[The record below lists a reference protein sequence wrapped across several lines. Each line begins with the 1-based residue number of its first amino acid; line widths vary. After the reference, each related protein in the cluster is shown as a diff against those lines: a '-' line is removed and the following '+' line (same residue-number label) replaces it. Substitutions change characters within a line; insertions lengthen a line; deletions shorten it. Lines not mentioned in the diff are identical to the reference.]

1 MPTRTENLSTDID
14 YKNIPAHVAIIMD
27 GNGRWAQKKGL
38 PRTFGH
44 RKGMEALERTVEAA
58 LDFNIKYLTFYAFS
72 TENWKRPLEE
82 VGMLMNLLIE
92 FVDKKIAELDR
103 QGVRVRHIGSRE
115 HVAPK
120 VLEKIKLAEER
131 TSHNDRLILNLAFN
145 YGSRQEITMAVQKI
159 AQKVQIGEISPS
171 EITPETINNFLM
183 TADMPDPDLLIRTG
197 GEMRISNYLLWQI
210 AYSEIYITDIFWPDF
225 TKDDFLEALL
235 AYQKRD
241 RRYGG
246 LDK

>member
-58 LDFNIKYLTFYAFS
+58 LDFNIKYLTLYAFS

-145 YGSRQEITMAVQKI
+145 YGSRPRK
-159 AQKVQIGEISPS
+159 SPWRCKKS
-171 EITPETINNFLM
+171 PKKC
-183 TADMPDPDLLIRTG
+183 R
-197 GEMRISNYLLWQI
+197 
-210 AYSEIYITDIFWPDF
+210 
-225 TKDDFLEALL
+225 
-235 AYQKRD
+235 
-241 RRYGG
+241 
-246 LDK
+246 

>member
-58 LDFNIKYLTFYAFS
+58 LDFNIKYLTLYAFS

-159 AQKVQIGEISPS
+159 AQKVQIGEIS
-171 EITPETINNFLM
+171 
-183 TADMPDPDLLIRTG
+183 
-197 GEMRISNYLLWQI
+197 LLWQI

>member
-1 MPTRTENLSTDID
+1 
-14 YKNIPAHVAIIMD
+14 
-27 GNGRWAQKKGL
+27 
-38 PRTFGH
+38 
-44 RKGMEALERTVEAA
+44 
-58 LDFNIKYLTFYAFS
+58 
-72 TENWKRPLEE
+72 
-82 VGMLMNLLIE
+82 
-92 FVDKKIAELDR
+92 
-103 QGVRVRHIGSRE
+103 
-115 HVAPK
+115 
-120 VLEKIKLAEER
+120 
-131 TSHNDRLILNLAFN
+131 
-145 YGSRQEITMAVQKI
+145 MAVQKI

>member
-1 MPTRTENLSTDID
+1 
-14 YKNIPAHVAIIMD
+14 
-27 GNGRWAQKKGL
+27 
-38 PRTFGH
+38 
-44 RKGMEALERTVEAA
+44 MEALERTVEAA
-58 LDFNIKYLTFYAFS
+58 LDFNIKYLTLYAFS

-103 QGVRVRHIGSRE
+103 QGVRMRHIGSRE

-197 GEMRISNYLLWQI
+197 GEMRISN
-210 AYSEIYITDIFWPDF
+210 
-225 TKDDFLEALL
+225 
-235 AYQKRD
+235 
-241 RRYGG
+241 
-246 LDK
+246 

>member
-1 MPTRTENLSTDID
+1 MWRLSWTGQR
-14 YKNIPAHVAIIMD
+14 PLGA
-27 GNGRWAQKKGL
+27 KKGL

-58 LDFNIKYLTFYAFS
+58 LDFNIKYLTLYAFS

-103 QGVRVRHIGSRE
+103 QGVRMRHIGSRE

-145 YGSRQEITMAVQKI
+145 YGQPP
-159 AQKVQIGEISPS
+159 G
-171 EITPETINNFLM
+171 NHH
-183 TADMPDPDLLIRTG
+183 G
-197 GEMRISNYLLWQI
+197 GAKNRPKS
-210 AYSEIYITDIFWPDF
+210 A
-225 TKDDFLEALL
+225 
-235 AYQKRD
+235 D
-241 RRYGG
+241 RRN
-246 LDK
+246 LSVRNHARNH